1 MYGEIIKIL
10 MITASGAEGI
20 NLKNTRFVHIVEPYW
35 HMVRIEQVIGR
46 ARRICSHEELPVEL
60 RNIKVFLYLS
70 ILPTDL
76 KTDKAKFTKHIEL
89 LNRDISR
96 LDGKISLST
105 DESLFESATI
115 KDTINRNILTAMKE
129 TAMDCSLY
137 AAGNKTEDLVC
148 YGFGKVESNQFASY
162 PTFERD
168 QTEKDDMN
176 VKTQKLKLS
185 NITIKGIKYAWN
197 ETTNELFDYES
208 FKRAKKS
215 GEDLL
220 YVGKLIRD
228 GPRTFRIDTEAER
241 L

>member
-1 MYGEIIKIL
+1 
-10 MITASGAEGI
+10 
-20 NLKNTRFVHIVEPYW
+20 
-35 HMVRIEQVIGR
+35 
-46 ARRICSHEELPVEL
+46 
-60 RNIKVFLYLS
+60 
-70 ILPTDL
+70 
-76 KTDKAKFTKHIEL
+76 
-89 LNRDISR
+89 
-96 LDGKISLST
+96 
-105 DESLFESATI
+105 
-115 KDTINRNILTAMKE
+115 
-129 TAMDCSLY
+129 MDCSLY